1 MPKTPWYTLFL
12 DSGIIRTIFEHIRN
26 IFYCSLILAVGLY
39 THDHPPV
46 ILDSPRFAGYW
57 GYPLIGVGIFLFLL
71 NLADSVVLIMKSK
84 FGLAFRLFA
93 ALFTIFGT
101 AWLVM
106 VVGLF
111 RVR

>member
-1 MPKTPWYTLFL
+1 MPNTPWYALFL
-12 DSGIIRTIFEHIRN
+12 DSKIVRTIFEHIRN
-26 IFYCSLILAVGLY
+26 TFYCSLILAVGLY
-39 THDHPPV
+39 THDNPP
-46 ILDSPRFAGYW
+46 SFFANSRFDGW
-57 GYPLIGVGIFLFLL
+57 GYPLIGVGLFLFLL
-71 NLADSVVLIMKSK
+71 NLADSVLLIMKSK
-84 FGLAFRLFA
+84 FGLGFRVLA